1 MSVPSPYFSVLSHD
15 AVRVV
20 RFSRAD
26 VVDGAYIER
35 LGGDLATYLAQIETP
50 NVVIDLENVTHLSS
64 AALGMLV
71 KVGVSVSHR
80 DGGLRLANVSD
91 DLTKIFKMTKLHK
104 VLRIHESVEEAV
116 ESMG

>member
-1 MSVPSPYFSVLSHD
+1 MAAPSPYFSVLAHD
-15 AVRVV
+15 NVRVIRV
-20 RFSRAD
+20 SRAD

-35 LGGDLATYLAQIETP
+35 LGGDLETYLAQIETP

-80 DGGLRLANVSD
+80 DGGLRLANVNH
-91 DLTKIFKMTKLHK
+91 DLRKIFKLTKLHK
-104 VLRIHESVEEAV
+104 VLRIHDTVEEAV